1 MERCKKVRACFIDI
15 GYLIS
20 YIDITI
26 RFLIDYSNISQ
37 YTNHL
42 DHPQRT
48 ASVAAL
54 PVSFE
59 IGNLNHQTKG
69 QIVGKLSLNNTNVS
83 SGFPYRLLSPSGGHI
98 NNIQNSPLSLQPCTS
113 SFSNTVSAVNC
124 SCLLK
129 YNLSSTRENSISQ

>member
-1 MERCKKVRACFIDI
+1 MLSTPSSVWRTGLESGAKCLAT
-15 GYLIS
+15 S
-20 YIDITI
+20 
-26 RFLIDYSNISQ
+26 
-37 YTNHL
+37 NHL

-59 IGNLNHQTKG
+59 IGNLNHQNKG
-69 QIVGKLSLNNTNVS
+69 QIVGKLSLNNANVS

-113 SFSNTVSAVNC
+113 SFSNTVSAVYC

-129 YNLSSTRENSISQ
+129 YHHNLSSTRENLIS

>member
-1 MERCKKVRACFIDI
+1 MK
-15 GYLIS
+15 Y
-20 YIDITI
+20 
-26 RFLIDYSNISQ
+26 SQ
-37 YTNHL
+37 YSNHL

-59 IGNLNHQTKG
+59 IGNLNHQNKG

-113 SFSNTVSAVNC
+113 SFSNTVSAVDFYDFDFNV
-124 SCLLK
+124 
-129 YNLSSTRENSISQ
+129 